1 MEKHLAALKMRKTK
15 TIVTQDRPAKIPL
28 KKKNNRKNRVTQIE
42 I

>member
-28 KKKNNRKNRVTQIE
+28 KKKKKTGRKERPK
-42 I
+42 

>member
-28 KKKNNRKNRVTQIE
+28 KKKKKQE
-42 I
+42 E